1 MPAPARIR
9 VPARRLA
16 AATVLLITL
25 ALQAGG
31 RTTTGVAECDPP
43 GPVSLA
49 EGPGPTPVELE
60 VVGRVARLSVS
71 PAGRLWLTTYMGNTY
86 HADSVGGYWRYGP
99 IQGPDPD
106 SIALSGDPMDAV
118 AFFTPDTAFIWGY
131 IGTDHTTEDGLVLR
145 TTDGGA
151 TWDSVPVAGAGWIHD
166 AFASPAGEAW
176 MSGSSGLLLYT
187 ADFGASWTVRS
198 RPFRSQLIAI
208 HMGPGGVGLA
218 GSIDEGLRITRDGG
232 TTWRSVPTPQ
242 QQGRYP
248 PPPRREYE
256 EEDDPEEM
264 TEVTE
269 VDTVMEPVS
278 VEEDDTMVTVPMAT
292 AVEEDTM
299 QVVAPSRG
307 RRAAADTFP
316 DPGTTGGQARIDRV
330 GLFGGRAVITQ
341 GGRVFHS
348 ALDSI
353 DWQPLPGDSLV
364 LFAVSRD
371 GAGLAGV
378 TRDGRLVRYDAA
390 LRPSA
395 VPGARMYARPLDLV
409 SQGGILYALDEQGA
423 VYRADERGLVHGYP
437 LTGEH
442 PLRAVYQVRREGARL
457 WGTTANHV
465 YTSDDDGRTWARRGD
480 VPFAI
485 RGFAVRGTD
494 ELLMWDG
501 HGGNVLFDARTGASR
516 TVESL
521 NGDDVIG
528 VVRRDSVWAAFGGM
542 QYESAGRVEV
552 SRTFFPGEFAGTRP
566 HGFVYLSRDR
576 GAIWTRVDTWP
587 DAGVA
592 QLWMHPDG
600 GMVLFSWLGSV
611 RGVAR
616 SGAGWSGATL
626 HTATGSSA
634 TPYVQQPLAAYFT
647 DARHGWVSGNIH
659 NVGFRAFETDDGGRT
674 WRSAGRSGFPFVHLE
689 PFGAAYLASTP
700 REVFRLDGGA
710 RTPLYAAPWPQ
721 EQWEWPVSMAS
732 PAGDSVLV
740 ATFDRGMMLVPAT
753 GGAPRCL
760 AARVRV
766 FSRSMH

>member
-1 MPAPARIR
+1 MSAPAPVR
-9 VPARRLA
+9 VPSRRLA
-16 AATVLLITL
+16 AVAVLLATV
-25 ALQAGG
+25 ALQAGN
-31 RTTTGVAECDPP
+31 RSATDVAECDPP
-43 GPVSLA
+43 ARVSLA

-60 VVGRVARLSVS
+60 VVGRVERLSVS

-86 HADSVGGYWRYGP
+86 HADSVGGYWRYGR
-99 IQGPDPD
+99 IQGPDPNSEEAMD
-106 SIALSGDPMDAV
+106 GDQLDAV

-131 IGTDHTTEDGLVLR
+131 IGTDVDTEHGLVLR

-151 TWDSVPVAGAGWIHD
+151 TWDSVTIADDGWNHD
-166 AFASPAGEAW
+166 AVATPAGEAW

-187 ADFGASWTVRS
+187 ADYGATWTVRS

-208 HMGPGGVGLA
+208 DMDPRGVGLV
-218 GSIDEGLRITRDGG
+218 GSLDEGLRITRDGG
-232 TTWRSVPTPQ
+232 TTWRSIPTPQ
-242 QQGRYP
+242 RQGRYP
-248 PPPRREYE
+248 PPPPEEYE
-256 EEDDPEEM
+256 EEEEPIDVS
-264 TEVTE
+264 EL
-269 VDTVMEPVS
+269 DTVMEPS
-278 VEEDDTMVTVPMAT
+278 ETMVTVPSTMDGDDTLDVVLPAT
-292 AVEEDTM
+292 
-299 QVVAPSRG
+299 R

-316 DPGTTGGQARIDRV
+316 EPGTEEGQDRIDRV
-330 GLFGGRAVITQ
+330 GLFRGRAVITQ

-353 DWQPLPGDSLV
+353 DWQPLPGDSV
-364 LFAVSRD
+364 ALFAVSRD

-378 TRDGRLVRYDAA
+378 THDGRLVRYDAG
-390 LRPSA
+390 LRPTV
-395 VPGARMYARPLDLV
+395 VPGARMQAPPVDLV
-409 SQGGILYALDEQGA
+409 VQSGVLYALDQQGA
-423 VYRADERGLVHGYP
+423 VYRADDRGVRYGYP
-437 LTGEH
+437 LTRQH
-442 PLRAVYQVRREGARL
+442 PLRTLAHVRREGTRL

-485 RGFAVRGTD
+485 RGFAVRGAD

-501 HGGNVLFDARTGASR
+501 HGANVLFDARTGASR

-528 VVRRDSVWAAFGGM
+528 VVRRDTLWAAFGGM

-552 SRTFFPGEFAGTRP
+552 SRTFYPGEFAGTRP

-576 GAIWTRVDTWP
+576 GATWTRVDTWP
-587 DAGVA
+587 EGGVA

-616 SGAGWSGATL
+616 SGAGWTGETL
-626 HTATGSSA
+626 HIATRSRA
-634 TPYVQQPLAAYFT
+634 TPYVEQPLATYFT
-647 DARHGWVSGNIH
+647 DERRGWVSGNIH
-659 NVGFRAFETDDGGRT
+659 NVGFRAFRTDDGGRT
-674 WRSAGRSGFPFVHLE
+674 WRAAGARDFPYVHLE
-689 PFGAAYLASTP
+689 PFGAAYLAGTP
-700 REVFRLDGGA
+700 REVFRLQGEA
-710 RTPLYAAPWPQ
+710 RTSLYAAPWPR
-721 EQWEWPVSMAS
+721 EQWEWPVSTAS

-740 ATFDRGMMLVPAT
+740 ATFDRGMLLVPAT

-760 AARVRV
+760 PTRVRV

>member
-1 MPAPARIR
+1 MPSLARIR
-9 VPARRLA
+9 VPSRRLA
-16 AATVLLITL
+16 AVAVLLATM

-31 RTTTGVAECDPP
+31 RSTAGVAECDPP
-43 GPVSLA
+43 APVSLA
-49 EGPGPTPVELE
+49 DGPGPTPVELE
-60 VVGRVARLSVS
+60 LVGRVTRLSVS
-71 PAGRLWLTTYMGNTY
+71 PAGRLWLTTYLGNTY

-106 SIALSGDPMDAV
+106 SMDLIGDQLDAV
-118 AFFTPDTAFIWGY
+118 TFFTPDTAFLWGN
-131 IGTDHTTEDGLVLR
+131 INAGEMMDEGLVLR

-151 TWDSVPVAGAGWIHD
+151 TWDSVSIEGGEWIHE
-166 AFASPAGEAW
+166 AVATPAGEAW

-187 ADFGASWTVRS
+187 ADFGASWTARS

-208 HMGPGGVGLA
+208 DRDPRGVGLA

-232 TTWRSVPTPQ
+232 VTWRSIPTPQ

-248 PPPRREYE
+248 PPPREEDE
-256 EEDDPEEM
+256 EEETIEI
-264 TEVTE
+264 TSA
-269 VDTVMEPVS
+269 DTVMEPVYLDDEDAADTLE
-278 VEEDDTMVTVPMAT
+278 VEVPSM
-292 AVEEDTM
+292 
-299 QVVAPSRG
+299 G

-316 DPGTTGGQARIDRV
+316 GPETEGGQDRIDRV
-330 GLFGGRAVITQ
+330 GLFRGRAVITQ

-348 ALDSI
+348 PLDAI

-371 GAGLAGV
+371 GGELAGV
-378 TRDGRLVRYDAA
+378 TYDGRLVRYDAA
-390 LRPSA
+390 LRPGA
-395 VPGARMYARPLDLV
+395 VPGARMHAQPLDLV
-409 SQGGILYALDEQGA
+409 VQGGILYALDEQGA
-423 VYRADERGLVHGYP
+423 VYRADERGLRGGYP
-437 LTGEH
+437 LTREH
-442 PLRAVYQVRREGARL
+442 PLRAVAYVRREGARL
-457 WGTTANHV
+457 WGTTASHV

-480 VPFAI
+480 VPFSI
-485 RGFAVRGTD
+485 RGFAVRGAD

-501 HGGNVLFDARTGASR
+501 HGTNVLFDARTGASR

-528 VVRRDSVWAAFGGM
+528 VVRRDSLWAAFGGM

-552 SRTFFPGEFAGTRP
+552 SRTFYPGEFAGTRP

-576 GAIWTRVDTWP
+576 GATWTRVDTWP
-587 DAGVA
+587 EAGVA

-611 RGVAR
+611 RGVTR
-616 SGAGWSGATL
+616 SGAGWSGETL
-626 HTATGSSA
+626 HTATQSRA
-634 TPYVQQPLAAYFT
+634 TPYVEQPLAAYFT
-647 DARHGWVSGNIH
+647 DPRHGWVSGNIH
-659 NVGFRAFETDDGGRT
+659 NVGFRAFRTDDGGRT
-674 WRSAGRSGFPFVHLE
+674 WRGAGRSDFPFVHLE

-700 REVFRLDGGA
+700 REVFRMEGGT
-710 RTPLYAAPWPQ
+710 RTPLYAAPWPG

-740 ATFDRGMMLVPAT
+740 ATFDRGIMLVPGT

-760 AARVRV
+760 PARVRV